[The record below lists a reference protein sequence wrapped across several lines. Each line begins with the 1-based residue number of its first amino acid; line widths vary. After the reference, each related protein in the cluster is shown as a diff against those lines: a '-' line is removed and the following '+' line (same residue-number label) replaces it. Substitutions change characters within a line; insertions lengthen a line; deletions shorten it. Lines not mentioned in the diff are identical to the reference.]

1 MRHLVLFFFS
11 PIFFSSSAIAYPQV
25 EMTACVINVSKSNPA
40 PSYRQATDYCDCAL
54 TLLLEDGVALKEASY
69 LCYLRYLP
77 K

>member
-1 MRHLVLFFFS
+1 MKHLLLFFFS

-25 EMTACVINVSKSNPA
+25 EMTACVINVSKSDPA

-54 TLLLEDGVALKEASY
+54 TLLEDGIALSEARY